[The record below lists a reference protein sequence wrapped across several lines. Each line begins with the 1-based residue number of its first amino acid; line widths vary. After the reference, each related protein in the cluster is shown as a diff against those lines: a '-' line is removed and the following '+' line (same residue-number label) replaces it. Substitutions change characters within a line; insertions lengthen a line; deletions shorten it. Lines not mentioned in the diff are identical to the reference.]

1 MQPNATGATPV
12 STKLG
17 VHSMSNSSNKGKSQR
32 SGSGA
37 SQALASAQDQESRLS
52 THTPPKCDF
61 YFESTDYVLKI
72 VETEAEYRKA
82 IDLRREVFYN
92 EFGANEFFK
101 SQYQDIWD
109 TNADILI
116 ITDKASG
123 KVIGTYR
130 ILCSS
135 KTESFYTQSEFDI
148 EDFLAAPG
156 VKIELSRACVHKD
169 FRNGGTLNLLWKG
182 IAEYAKRT
190 NARYLFGC
198 SSIWTTKLD
207 EIITAHRYLVSKSY
221 IGDEFAIS
229 TNKKYAV
236 PHFEQ
241 ELEGRE
247 FQSELDSVFSI
258 ISPLLL
264 TYIKANAKL
273 YGQPA
278 VDQDFNCT
286 DFFTVLD
293 MQNLSERFKRKYL
306 K

>member
-1 MQPNATGATPV
+1 MQPNANTNAA
-12 STKLG
+12 SAKSKLG
-17 VHSMSNSSNKGKSQR
+17 ANVNAANAHQGTRGALRMGSSTSNG
-32 SGSGA
+32 
-37 SQALASAQDQESRLS
+37 ESPR
-52 THTPPKCDF
+52 CDF
-61 YFESTDYVLKI
+61 YFESADYVLKI
-72 VETEAEYRKA
+72 VETEQEYSKA
-82 IDLRREVFYN
+82 IDLRREVFYK
-92 EFGANEFFK
+92 EYGANEFFK

-116 ITDKASG
+116 IQDKASQ
-123 KVIGTYR
+123 KIIGTYR

-148 EDFLAAPG
+148 SDFLAAPG

-169 FRNGGTLNLLWKG
+169 YRNGGTLNLLWKG

-190 NARYLFGC
+190 GARYLFGC
-198 SSIWTTKLD
+198 SSIWTTKIE
-207 EIITAHRYLVSKSY
+207 EIITAHRYLVSKNY
-221 IGDEFAIS
+221 IGDEFAIA

-236 PHFEQ
+236 PNFEN
-241 ELEGRE
+241 ELKGRE

-273 YGQPA
+273 YGHPA
-278 VDQDFNCT
+278 VDEDFNCT

-293 MQNLSERFKRKYL
+293 MQNLSDRFKRKYL